1 MPIHKKGEA
10 ATVLIKLNTSAGVV
24 TLKPVT
30 GRVLFL
36 KQNCMKVS
44 RISDRIRN
52 SNIFNVSLFLNIYLV
67 L

>member
-1 MPIHKKGEA
+1 
-10 ATVLIKLNTSAGVV
+10 
-24 TLKPVT
+24 
-30 GRVLFL
+30 
-36 KQNCMKVS
+36 MKVS